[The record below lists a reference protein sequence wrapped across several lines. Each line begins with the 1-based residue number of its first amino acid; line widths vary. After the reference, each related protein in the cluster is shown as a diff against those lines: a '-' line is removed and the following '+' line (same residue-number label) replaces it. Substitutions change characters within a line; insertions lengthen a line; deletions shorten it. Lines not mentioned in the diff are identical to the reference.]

1 MISLFKFKSMVSM
14 ELCLFRIPTWI
25 LQDRLDHSREFRP
38 LLRFLPLHVITYHN
52 FSNESIW
59 ILFWS
64 NSLIFSSLFYSNL
77 IESHFVVK
85 NFFMGIDEGYKREIG
100 VDSIFS

>member
-1 MISLFKFKSMVSM
+1 MVSM

-64 NSLIFSSLFYSNL
+64 NSLIFFFFILLEFNRVTFCSQEFFYGN
-77 IESHFVVK
+77 
-85 NFFMGIDEGYKREIG
+85 
-100 VDSIFS
+100 